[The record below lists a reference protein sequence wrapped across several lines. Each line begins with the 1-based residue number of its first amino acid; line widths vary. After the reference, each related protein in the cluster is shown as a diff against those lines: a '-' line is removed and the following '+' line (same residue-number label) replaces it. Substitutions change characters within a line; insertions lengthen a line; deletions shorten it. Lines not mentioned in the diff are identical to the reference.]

1 MKIAY
6 FSPLLP
12 LKTGIAVYS
21 KYLIPYLAEISELEI
36 YHAGFYEPLPNIKVN
51 DFISN
56 PCVLKNLD
64 SFDSIIYHIGNNPW
78 YHLDIYR
85 VLLERP
91 GTVVLHDVVL
101 YYLIAGCGI
110 GGLIKE
116 FCYNY
121 GVERLFEVWDIV
133 RESTDNNI
141 LRYSNPAKYPL
152 IGRVLE
158 NAKQIIVHSQ
168 SAAELIRASG
178 YQSCVYVSNLIYY
191 PHQVSHFSIENSPIF
206 RKKLN
211 IEKNQ
216 ILIGSFGFIGPTK
229 RMDKLFSALYKIKKI
244 SKKIQFKFLIV
255 GEGENLNSLIDQFN
269 LSENVI
275 NLGFTTEED
284 FNRYLNM
291 VDIIV
296 NLRYPSMGEAS
307 ASLIQAMSFGK
318 PVIVTNHAWFSELPD
333 HVVIKVGF
341 GSTEVDEIAQAITKL
356 VTDEEYRKS
365 IGSNAKIYVENFC
378 SPLQVA
384 GKYLSILN
392 ENIESLSLINS
403 RSRYIQQKLLQQKLP
418 AWVLQY
424 LQGKSTDLTQH
435 QLLIDVSGTSQND
448 LKTGIERVARA
459 LIIAFLESPPADYRI
474 EPVYLSNEGGIWRY
488 RYARRYTLGLLE
500 QSSNALTDDVV
511 EARNGDILLGV
522 DLSGHR
528 LIEAQASGLYEQ
540 LHNVG
545 VSIYSVVFDLLPVQM
560 PEVFPPDADQFHAQ
574 WLQVISTFDGA
585 VCISK
590 TVADAL
596 IDWLPETDF
605 NQREGQPFRI
615 GWFHL
620 GADVI
625 NSAATQG
632 LPDNTEWML
641 QQLRARP
648 SFLMVGTVEPRKGY
662 LQALAAFTQMWRDGQ
677 NVNLIIIGK
686 EGWHDL
692 PDNMRRT
699 IPEIVQR
706 LKNHPER
713 NRRLF
718 WLEGVSDEYLERVYA
733 ASTCLIAASE
743 GEGFGLPLIEAAQ
756 HRLPIIA
763 RDIPVFR
770 EVAGDR
776 AFYFSGLESKYLAEA
791 IRSWIKLYTE
801 NCHPRSDDLPWRTWK
816 QSVKSLI
823 DSVIDERWYFRLV
836 LPAVRQQAFE
846 DHLYL
851 IHAARVNMV
860 SHLLPLGDVIL
871 DLGGAN
877 CPLYKMGYPYR
888 FKKLYLI
895 DLPPGA
901 RHEMYKEIVV
911 DPNCDG
917 GEVVIRYGDMT
928 KLDDFSDESVDL
940 VWSGQ
945 SIEHVSPQAGEKM
958 CKAAFRVLKK
968 GGAFCLDTPNRL
980 MTEIH
985 TRDAGCRFIHPEHC
999 IEYYP
1004 KQLRELLE
1012 GVGFEIKHAYG
1023 VCEMPNT
1030 QASGNFCYDDFI
1042 YGQQITN
1049 DVESGYIQYFH
1060 CVKP

>member
-6 FSPLLP
+6 FSPLPP

-21 KYLIPYLAEISELEI
+21 KNLIPYLDEISELEI
-36 YHAGFYEPLPNIKVN
+36 YHAGLYEPLPNVKIN

-56 PCVLKNLD
+56 PYVLKNLN

-101 YYLIAGCGI
+101 YYLIAGSGI

-121 GVERLFEVWDIV
+121 GIERLFEVWDIV
-133 RESTDNNI
+133 RESMDNDV
-141 LRYSNPAKYPL
+141 LRYSNPAKYPF

-191 PHQVSHFSIENSPIF
+191 PHQVSHFSIKNSLIF

-211 IEKNQ
+211 IEENQ

-229 RMDKLFSALYKIKKI
+229 RMDKLLSALYKIKKM
-244 SKKIQFKFLIV
+244 SNKIRFRFLII
-255 GEGENLNSLIDQFN
+255 GEGEDLNNLIDQFN

-284 FNRYLNM
+284 FNNYLNM

-318 PVIVTNHAWFSELPD
+318 PVIVTNHAWFSELPN
-333 HVVIKVGF
+333 HVVVKVGF

-356 VTDEEYRKS
+356 ITDEDYRKS
-365 IGSNAKIYVENFC
+365 VGSNAKTYVEDFC

-384 GKYLSILN
+384 KNYLSILN
-392 ENIESLSLINS
+392 KNTESLSLIDFES
-403 RSRYIQQKLLQQKLP
+403 QYTQQKSLQKKLS
-418 AWVLQY
+418 AWVLRY
-424 LQGKSTDLTQH
+424 LQGKSNDLTQR

-459 LIIAFLESPPADYRI
+459 LIMAFLESPPTGCRV
-474 EPVYLSNEGGIWRY
+474 EPVYLSNEGGMWCY
-488 RYARRYTLGLLE
+488 RYARRYTLSLFE
-500 QSSNALTDDVV
+500 QLSNALTDDVV

-540 LHNVG
+540 LHHIG
-545 VSIYSVVFDLLPVQM
+545 VSIYFVVFDLLPVQI
-560 PEVFPPDADQFHAQ
+560 PQVFPPGADQFHAQ

-596 IDWLPETDF
+596 IDWLPKTDF

-625 NSAATQG
+625 NSAATRG
-632 LPDNTEWML
+632 LPDNAEWML
-641 QQLRARP
+641 QQLHARP

-662 LQALAAFTQMWRDGQ
+662 LQVLAAFTQMWRDGQ
-677 NVNLIIIGK
+677 NINLVIIGK
-686 EGWHDL
+686 EGWQDL

-706 LKNHPER
+706 LKNHPEQ

-756 HRLPIIA
+756 HQLPIVA

-770 EVAGDR
+770 EVAGGH
-776 AFYFSGLESKYLAEA
+776 AFYFSGLESEYLVEA

-801 NCHPRSDDLPWRTWK
+801 NCHPQSDDLPWRTWK
-816 QSVKSLI
+816 ESIELLS
-823 DSVIDERWYFRLV
+823 DTVIGGRWYFWL
-836 LPAVRQQAFE
+836 
-846 DHLYL
+846 
-851 IHAARVNMV
+851 
-860 SHLLPLGDVIL
+860 
-871 DLGGAN
+871 
-877 CPLYKMGYPYR
+877 
-888 FKKLYLI
+888 
-895 DLPPGA
+895 
-901 RHEMYKEIVV
+901 EI
-911 DPNCDG
+911 
-917 GEVVIRYGDMT
+917 
-928 KLDDFSDESVDL
+928 
-940 VWSGQ
+940 Q
-945 SIEHVSPQAGEKM
+945 
-958 CKAAFRVLKK
+958 
-968 GGAFCLDTPNRL
+968 
-980 MTEIH
+980 
-985 TRDAGCRFIHPEHC
+985 
-999 IEYYP
+999 
-1004 KQLRELLE
+1004 
-1012 GVGFEIKHAYG
+1012 
-1023 VCEMPNT
+1023 
-1030 QASGNFCYDDFI
+1030 
-1042 YGQQITN
+1042 
-1049 DVESGYIQYFH
+1049 
-1060 CVKP
+1060 

>member
-6 FSPLLP
+6 FSPLPP

-21 KYLIPYLAEISELEI
+21 SHLITYLAKIAEIEI
-36 YHAGFYEPLPNIKVN
+36 YHAGPCENFPGIKTN
-51 DFISN
+51 DFIAN
-56 PCVLKNLD
+56 PSLLKNLD
-64 SFDSIIYHIGNNPW
+64 NFDEIIYHLGNNPW

-85 VLLERP
+85 VFLEYPR
-91 GTVVLHDVVL
+91 TVVLHDAVL

-121 GVERLFEVWDIV
+121 GIERLREVWGIV
-133 RESTDNNI
+133 RESIDGDI
-141 LRYSNPAKYPL
+141 LRYSNPEKYPL
-152 IGRVLE
+152 IKRILE
-158 NAKQIIVHSQ
+158 NARQIIVHSK
-168 SAAELIRASG
+168 STAEFIKAAGYSG
-178 YQSCVYVSNLIYY
+178 RLDVVNLIYY
-191 PHQVSHFSIENSPIF
+191 PDQVLHFSLEDSLIF
-206 RKKLN
+206 RKNLH
-211 IEKNQ
+211 IETNQ
-216 ILIGSFGFIGPTK
+216 ILIGVFGFIGPTK
-229 RMDKLFSALYKIKKI
+229 RMDKLLSALCKIKKENNV
-244 SKKIQFKFLIV
+244 SFRLLII
-255 GEGENLNSLIDQFN
+255 GEGDSLNGLINHFG
-269 LSENVI
+269 LSKNVI
-275 NLGFTTEED
+275 NVGFVTNED
-284 FNRYLNM
+284 FSHYLNR
-291 VDIIV
+291 VDFVV
-296 NLRYPSMGEAS
+296 NLRHPSMGEAS
-307 ASLIQAMSFGK
+307 ATLVQAMSFGK

-333 HVVIKVGF
+333 HAVIKVGF

-356 VTDEEYRKS
+356 ITDKEYRKS
-365 IGSNAKIYVENFC
+365 IGSNAKTYVENFC
-378 SPLQVA
+378 SPLKVA

-392 ENIESLSLINS
+392 KNSESSSLIDFES
-403 RSRYIQQKLLQQKLP
+403 QHIQQKPP
-418 AWVLQY
+418 AWVLRY
-424 LQGKSTDLTQH
+424 LQRKSTDLAQH

-459 LIIAFLESPPADYRI
+459 LIVAFLESPPTGYQV
-474 EPVYLSNEGGIWRY
+474 EPVYLSNEGGMWRY

-500 QSSNALTDDVV
+500 QPPNALTDDVV
-511 EARNGDILLGV
+511 DMRNGDLLLGV

-540 LHNVG
+540 LRKVG
-545 VSIYSVVFDLLPVQM
+545 VSIYFVVFDLLPVQM
-560 PEVFPPDADQFHAQ
+560 PDVFPPDASQFHAQ

-590 TVADAL
+590 TVAEAL
-596 IDWLPETDF
+596 IDWLPKTDF

-625 NSAATQG
+625 NSAATRG
-632 LPDNTEWML
+632 LPDNAEWMR
-641 QQLRARP
+641 QQLHARP

-662 LQALAAFTQMWRDGQ
+662 LQVLAAFTQMWRDGQ
-677 NVNLIIIGK
+677 NINLVIVGK
-686 EGWHDL
+686 EGWQNL

-699 IPEIVQR
+699 VPEIVQR

-718 WLEGVSDEYLERVYA
+718 WLEGVSDEYLEQVYA

-756 HRLPIIA
+756 HQLPIIA
-763 RDIPVFR
+763 RDIPIFR

-776 AFYFSGLESKYLAEA
+776 AFYFSGLESEYLVEA
-791 IRSWIKLYTE
+791 IRSWIKLYTQ
-801 NCHPRSDDLPWRTWK
+801 NCHSGSDDLPWRTWK
-816 QSVKSLI
+816 ESVESL
-823 DSVIDERWYFRLV
+823 SGTVIGGRWHFL
-836 LPAVRQQAFE
+836 LAHPMTRQKALE
-846 DHLYL
+846 KHLNL
-851 IHAARVNMV
+851 IHASRINMV
-860 SHLLPLGDVIL
+860 SHLLPPGDVIL

-877 CPLYKMGYPYR
+877 CPLYKMGYAHR

-895 DLPPGA
+895 DLAPDA
-901 RHEMYKEIVV
+901 RHEMYKEVV
-911 DPNCDG
+911 IDPNCDG

-928 KLDDFSDESVDL
+928 ELEDFPDESVDF

-945 SIEHVSPQAGEKM
+945 SIEHVSPQGGEKM
-958 CKAAFRVLKK
+958 CRAAFRVLKR
-968 GGAFCLDTPNRL
+968 GGTFCLDTPNRL
-980 MTEIH
+980 LTEIH

-1030 QASGNFCYDDFI
+1030 RASGDFCYEDFI
-1042 YGQQITN
+1042 YGQQITDN
-1049 DVESGYIQYFH
+1049 VESGYIQYFH